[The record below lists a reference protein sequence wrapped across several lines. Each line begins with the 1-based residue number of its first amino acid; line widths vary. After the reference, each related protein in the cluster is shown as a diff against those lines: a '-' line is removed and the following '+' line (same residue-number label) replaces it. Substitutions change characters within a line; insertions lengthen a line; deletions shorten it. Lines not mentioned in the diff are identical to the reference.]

1 MASEYDSAPP
11 TPAAVNKKKEP
22 KPTPP
27 AAAGLQTTSAS
38 SQPSRLTTAG
48 EIAADVAIYGGIE
61 AVSAGVSALRP
72 ATELGSNLG
81 SNVTF
86 SVKQALGSAA
96 TDTNAQVLPAVADYV
111 TVAGE
116 NLVTQ
121 VGEYT
126 TVGSIGGDSIE
137 AVAASA
143 EGAGEAVVTV
153 ADSGFFEAAGEML
166 GAAAETTGEV
176 LGSVAEGTV
185 EVIGGILGGLLS

>member
-1 MASEYDSAPP
+1 MASEYHPEQPRMP
-11 TPAAVNKKKEP
+11 TASKKKESNP
-22 KPTPP
+22 SP
-27 AAAGLQTTSAS
+27 AAAKGLQTSSSATS
-38 SQPSRLTTAG
+38 SRLTAAG
-48 EIAADVAIYGGIE
+48 EVAAEVAIYGGVE
-61 AVSAGVSALRP
+61 AVSAGVGALSQASGHSGSSAVFQ
-72 ATELGSNLG
+72 A
-81 SNVTF
+81 
-86 SVKQALGSAA
+86 KQALGSVA
-96 TDTNAQVLPAVADYV
+96 TDTNAQVLPAVADYA

-137 AVAASA
+137 AVAAST
-143 EGAGEAVVTV
+143 EGAAEAVVAV